1 MSDYIENGAFDW
13 DSMIENDSTFT
24 LLPEGVYPFTVTGFE
39 RGHHGGSAKL
49 PACPKAILTIEVDGG
64 SLGKASLQ
72 HNLFLNK
79 KTEGLLC
86 DFFTSIGQRRR
97 GEQLVMNWAK
107 VPGASGFCKV
117 GVRDWVS
124 DRTGEKMQSNEIKR
138 FLEPDQNA
146 APAAPAAAPAWAP
159 GQF

>member
-1 MSDYIENGAFDW
+1 MQAVQPLKQRRAGDF
-13 DSMIENDSTFT
+13 
-24 LLPEGVYPFTVTGFE
+24 
-39 RGHHGGSAKL
+39 GHGEKR
-49 PACPKAILTIEVDGG
+49 KA
-64 SLGKASLQ
+64 LGIRIIA
-72 HNLFLNK
+72 
-79 KTEGLLC
+79 
-86 DFFTSIGQRRR
+86 QRRR

-107 VPGASGFCKV
+107 VPGSSGFCKV